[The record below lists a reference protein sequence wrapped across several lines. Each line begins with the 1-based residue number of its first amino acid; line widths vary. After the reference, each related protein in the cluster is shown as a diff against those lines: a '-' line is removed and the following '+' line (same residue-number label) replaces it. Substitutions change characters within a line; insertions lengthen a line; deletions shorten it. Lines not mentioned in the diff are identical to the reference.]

1 MASNRA
7 ANRRAEHVA
16 LIEAAAKEKSKPWRL
31 YWRTACWLMSE
42 LSELHERDPRRA
54 QSACVDLAT
63 QTRQFA
69 EALNDEA
76 EKSQ

>member
-1 MASNRA
+1 MVSNRA

-16 LIEAAAKEKSKPWRL
+16 NIAAAARETATPWRL

-42 LSELHERDPRRA
+42 LAELYKRDPRQA
-54 QSACVDLAT
+54 QKACTDLAE

-69 EALNDEA
+69 EALNKQA
-76 EKSQ
+76 GGGQ